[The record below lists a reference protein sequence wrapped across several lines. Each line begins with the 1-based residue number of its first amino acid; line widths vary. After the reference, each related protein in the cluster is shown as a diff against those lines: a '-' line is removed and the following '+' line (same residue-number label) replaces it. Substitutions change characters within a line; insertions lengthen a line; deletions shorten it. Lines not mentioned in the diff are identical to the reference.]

1 MEVRKDAD
9 DKPVPAWTKMAAAIE
24 QELQRQRESWRRRLA
39 KDPSRFGEVEIEVH
53 QAMQQTADQ
62 IVAGLLAEVG
72 QEAAL
77 EDARKKSC

>member
-1 MEVRKDAD
+1 MKVRKDGD

-39 KDPSRFGEVEIEVH
+39 QDPSRFGEVEIEVH

-72 QEAAL
+72 QAPAL